1 MSEKKEYGFNILS
14 IVKERSSEEFKIYK
28 KTATKHESYEK
39 FEKAVIKRALVFNVY
54 LEFV

>member
-28 KTATKHESYEK
+28 KAATKHESSEK

-54 LEFV
+54 LELV

>member
-39 FEKAVIKRALVFNVY
+39 FEKAVIKRAFVFNVY
-54 LEFV
+54 LELV

>member
-28 KTATKHESYEK
+28 KNSYQT
-39 FEKAVIKRALVFNVY
+39 
-54 LEFV
+54 